1 MTVQQGMDSARVRQ
15 VAGDLETQVN
25 KINDILASGRASA
38 DVLQANWG
46 GDDGQQ
52 LLVRWRTD
60 AAKQLGAAGEMLRD
74 RARELRRQADDQD
87 SSSGEGGGGSG
98 NGGPGGPGG
107 SGSPGGPGGPRGT
120 GVEASRQPLE
130 SGYDILDRGP
140 DSAGVRT
147 NTDDH
152 GNRHHYDPL
161 TGRTWQEDEEGRWRN
176 SQDRWGNETESS
188 IETTDHGG
196 GWESEHESTRGTEG
210 RGEWGESWSTERSFD
225 NEVGDNAQAVLD
237 NVSSEPIVEQGLW
250 DVGASDSV
258 ASGQVGDDQV
268 GASGEFLSYDAQTD
282 GAMGIDPVRGGYI
295 EANAEAGAYL
305 LRGEAHWANEHGT
318 AAQGEGYIGAEAE
331 ANAGAQLG
339 PAGARVEAGFDAFAG
354 GRIEGGVSQDLG
366 PADVGVSGSLSYGIG
381 AHADAS
387 AEVSMERV
395 GVSVDI
401 GATLGI
407 GGSLSF
413 DVSISP
419 NEVLDGL
426 EDVGEALADSPINPG
441 NWW

>member
-1 MTVQQGMDSARVRQ
+1 MTVRQGMDSARVRQ

-25 KINDILASGRASA
+25 KLNDILTRGRASA
-38 DVLQANWG
+38 DVLQANWS

-87 SSSGEGGGGSG
+87 GTSGEGGGSG
-98 NGGPGGPGG
+98 PGGPGGPGR
-107 SGSPGGPGGPRGT
+107 PGGPHRGLQSRDVAYEGPPEGL
-120 GVEASRQPLE
+120 S
-130 SGYDILDRGP
+130 SGYDIFDRGP
-140 DSAGVRT
+140 DAVGVRT
-147 NTDDH
+147 NTDGH
-152 GNRHHYDPL
+152 GNRHHYDPV
-161 TGRTWQEDEEGRWRN
+161 TGRTWQEDAEGRWRN
-176 SQDRWGNETESS
+176 SQDRWGSETESTIDPS
-188 IETTDHGG
+188 DRGN

-210 RGEWGESWSTERSFD
+210 PRREYGESWSTERSFD
-225 NEVGDNAQAVLD
+225 NDVADNAQAVLD
-237 NVSSEPIVEQGLW
+237 NVASEPIVEQDLW
-250 DVGASDSV
+250 DVGVSDRV
-258 ASGQVGDDQV
+258 ASGQIGDDRF

-282 GAMGIDPVRGGYI
+282 AAMGIDPVRGGYI

-318 AAQGEGYIGAEAE
+318 AAQGEGYIGAQAE
-331 ANAGAQLG
+331 VDAGAQLG

-419 NEVLDGL
+419 TEVLDGL